1 MQSFIVEKE
10 GQISSLQF
18 NFTMSMTTSDITL
31 RSTRSMEE
39 ATLKM
44 DVLRDQVAQ
53 SYIRLKYVPFEENR
67 YNARKDMWTLFSE
80 ENTEPAV
87 LYALLDGKATSI
99 RTLGDLSKPI
109 ELGVRTAVKGKLTL
123 RLSGMETID
132 TSQDIYLQDTFT
144 GTLQNM
150 RENPEY
156 TFDNQTGLVE
166 GRLFLRIGEIEE
178 DDIPD
183 SDIRITA
190 SNGWVIAGSSVD
202 DPIESVKIYALNG
215 GLIYNKQA
223 IRQSSVSLNVFIPER
238 VVLITV
244 TTRNRQKTEKVIIR
258 YKLKS

>member
-1 MQSFIVEKE
+1 
-10 GQISSLQF
+10 
-18 NFTMSMTTSDITL
+18 
-31 RSTRSMEE
+31 
-39 ATLKM
+39 
-44 DVLRDQVAQ
+44 
-53 SYIRLKYVPFEENR
+53 
-67 YNARKDMWTLFSE
+67 
-80 ENTEPAV
+80 
-87 LYALLDGKATSI
+87 
-99 RTLGDLSKPI
+99 
-109 ELGVRTAVKGKLTL
+109 
-123 RLSGMETID
+123 METID

-215 GLIYNKQA
+215 RLIYNKQA